1 MEKSNKIA
9 ALILGA
15 AAGVALVR
23 FFSMPKE
30 EQEELCAHI
39 KNKTSQLL
47 DNAEDSVE
55 KIEHFMEEF
64 KSKEANDWI
73 DKLYVL
79 KKMLKDF
86 YGAQK
91 HLLL

>member
-15 AAGVALVR
+15 AAGVAIVR

-30 EQEELCAHI
+30 EQQEFCEHI

-47 DNAEDSVE
+47 DDAEASVE
-55 KIEHFMEEF
+55 KIEHFMEEY
-64 KSKEANDWI
+64 KSKEENDWI
-73 DKLYVL
+73 DKLYAL

-86 YGAQK
+86 YGSQK